1 MVLKIKPNW
10 LVQPWTGHQSG
21 PVIIKNRK
29 PKKNKKLPIQPKKPG
44 TAMVKPVLESE
55 GE

>member
-1 MVLKIKPNW
+1 MVLKIEPDQP
-10 LVQPWTGHQSG
+10 VQPGTGHQFG
-21 PVIIKNRK
+21 LVIFKNRK

>member
-1 MVLKIKPNW
+1 MVLKIEPDW
-10 LVQPWTGHQSG
+10 PGQPGTRHQFGLV
-21 PVIIKNRK
+21 IFKNRK

-44 TAMVKPVLESE
+44 AAMVKPVLEYE